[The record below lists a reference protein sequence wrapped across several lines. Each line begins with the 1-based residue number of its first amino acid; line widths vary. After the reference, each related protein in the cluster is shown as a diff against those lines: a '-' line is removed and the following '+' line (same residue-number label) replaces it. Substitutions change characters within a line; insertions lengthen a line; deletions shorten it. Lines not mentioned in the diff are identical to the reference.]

1 MTEPVLNPDANRKKM
16 AEILFEKFEFGRI
29 QVGIQALLSLYCEV
43 EFFKEYSDFY
53 NDKHG
58 LICFP
63 FYQGVT
69 TGMLLDSGDG
79 VTHCIPVY
87 ENFVLPHLVKRMN
100 IAGRHMTQ
108 FLIKLL
114 FRR

>member
-1 MTEPVLNPDANRKKM
+1 MSFFLFSSSKIGADTIGNTVLMTEPVLNPDINRKKM
-16 AEILFEKFEFGRI
+16 TEMLFEKFQFGKM
-29 QVGIQALLSLYCEV
+29 QVGIQALLSLYCE
-43 EFFKEYSDFY
+43 
-53 NDKHG
+53 
-58 LICFP
+58 
-63 FYQGVT
+63 GVT